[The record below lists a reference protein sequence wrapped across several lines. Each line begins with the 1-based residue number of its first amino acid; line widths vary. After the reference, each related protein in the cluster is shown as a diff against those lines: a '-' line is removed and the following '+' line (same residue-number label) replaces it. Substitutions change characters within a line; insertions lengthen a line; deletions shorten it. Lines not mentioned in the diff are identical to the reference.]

1 MNAAMSISSLTD
13 HVACGV
19 LHSYCL
25 ARKFLPN
32 LNSETVEDSGAHR
45 IWGFQVRIP
54 DGVDLA
60 YIEEDLAQYLGYL
73 NAAPGTFAKFAVF
86 HVSVFHYADMGT
98 YAELAICQ

>member
-1 MNAAMSISSLTD
+1 MNEPVTISTMID
-13 HVACGV
+13 HLAWGV
-19 LHSYCL
+19 LHGYCL
-25 ARKFLPN
+25 ARKFIPN
-32 LNSETVEDSGAHR
+32 INSETVQDSGEHR

-86 HVSVFHYADMGT
+86 HVSVFHYPDTGT
-98 YAELAICQ
+98 YAELLICQ